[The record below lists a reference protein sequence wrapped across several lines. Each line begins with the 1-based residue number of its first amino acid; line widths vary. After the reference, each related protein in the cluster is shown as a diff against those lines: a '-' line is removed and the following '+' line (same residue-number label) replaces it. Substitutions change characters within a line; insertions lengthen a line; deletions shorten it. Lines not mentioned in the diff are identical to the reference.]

1 MQSFPH
7 YYRVS
12 SKADE
17 KSTVCLSSEGVPDI
31 ESAPPVEFG
40 GPGDKWSPEALL
52 VSAIADCFILSFR
65 AIARASK
72 LEWQSIN
79 CEVEG
84 VLDKE
89 DRVIKFTHFTVKASL
104 WINDTE
110 KVDQAKR
117 LLEKAEQVCL
127 ISNSLSGT
135 VHLEAEVIS
144 H

>member
-17 KSTVCLSSEGVPDI
+17 ESTVCLSSEGVPDI

-72 LEWQSIN
+72 LDWQSIN

-89 DRVIKFTHFTVKASL
+89 GRVIKFTSFNVKASL
-104 WINDTE
+104 LIQDAQNT
-110 KVDQAKR
+110 DQAKR

-127 ISNSLSGT
+127 VSNSLSGP
-135 VHLEAEVIS
+135 VHLEAQVHCS
-144 H
+144 